1 MPSLLPRHGFSSACH
16 PKPATLYASMRATAQ
31 ATATGRAM
39 CSINIFHEPSG
50 RIVSPG
56 SDDSSADDLGGSTA
70 AGLRCRL
77 AAGIQPHLRCALPAP
92 AAGDGLE
99 DFRIGFNELGLLL
112 RRITGIWPMCAA
124 ISGCASPRAS
134 RSLCGSNP
142 FDDGTCVAQRVIDAS
157 VSASRALGAIV
168 PRTDRLAH
176 FKHRPQA
183 LSSSNMHE
191 R

>member
-99 DFRIGFNELGLLL
+99 DFRIGFNELGLLRRRELHHAPFVAACVPLLACPLLLFIERHEQRCEDAGL
-112 RRITGIWPMCAA
+112 R
-124 ISGCASPRAS
+124 
-134 RSLCGSNP
+134 
-142 FDDGTCVAQRVIDAS
+142 VA
-157 VSASRALGAIV
+157 V
-168 PRTDRLAH
+168 PHA
-176 FKHRPQA
+176 
-183 LSSSNMHE
+183 E
-191 R
+191 I